1 MQPEGTPSKPTRPPA
16 GGAATTAPPAAA
28 TTVTAPPTGVPGSG
42 VPPAEGV
49 ASAKGPPPAGSAPV
63 TKPAAPKPPV
73 PSMKSS
79 PTGPAPLLARDSPPA
94 ISISASG
101 IVGESA
107 MSTTLPQRPQI
118 PSYLSFGH
126 YSFNAQGYR
135 KIEEE
140 PLKPKA
146 SIVLPQLQQSEKKF
160 FELVAANEI
169 SAVKEFLADNP
180 GFNINC
186 VNFQGVS
193 ALHIAVQNASELMV
207 ELLLRQREIEIG
219 DCHLH
224 AIRDNLIKIL
234 QMLLDKLQET
244 APGLE
249 FVGVSHSSDF
259 PEYVTPL
266 ILAAQCGHFEIIEML
281 IERGHKISKPHPP
294 SCQCH
299 DCKIQYNQQDLL
311 HGETLRLN
319 LYRAVTNPSYICHST
334 HDPILTAFE
343 LSKELHDASFI
354 VPQFKPAYQE
364 LSQEISEFAVDLI
377 GCCRSTEE
385 MDLILKQV
393 DGLGTTRSYLYPRLL
408 LAIDYKQKKF
418 VSHPNS
424 QQMIET
430 AWHREF
436 REWKYKSIL
445 MKAIYP
451 FIRIT
456 MIPLVAILC
465 LVMPNHNLVKFYSI
479 PVNKMLTHIAAYFA
493 FLVIIFLESN
503 MDKKKMKRG
512 PPNSGLEPV
521 IVVFVVGNIWSSFRM
536 CMIKGPSRYFT
547 KLWNWFDL
555 INFLLFVLTFIF
567 WIFAAIDVQQNGQ
580 VDLERKYWHH
590 LDYTLIA
597 EGSFA
602 IAVVMSFFRLMKVMR
617 LNYIIGPLQICLG
630 KMSADIAKYF
640 TMFALIMIAF
650 TCGTCRLYHYYDG
663 MVQTD
668 KDTGVQRSQVGSFVN
683 FAAALKTYFWAI
695 FGMSDL
701 ASGDV
706 VIETLPGESDNT
718 FIVNDHEFTQAVGY
732 IAFALFQ
739 VLIVIVLLNMLVATM
754 SSTYQ
759 RVIDNVDVEYAFGKT
774 EFYIEYM
781 AQTTLPPPLNLIP
794 TARGLGTIIE
804 WLQVLSKNPPNKNA
818 RFTVTN
824 CCFIETDIDEQLTRD
839 FPILMSQLIQ
849 RYFREKEVN
858 SDKAASELDVLKQ
871 EVNEIKQ
878 MLKESTAPVT
888 VTDYQSESTFEN

>member
-547 KLWNWFDL
+547 KLWNCNRCAAEWASRFREKIL
-555 INFLLFVLTFIF
+555 ASFGLYAHCGGVFCNSRSYVVFPIN
-567 WIFAAIDVQQNGQ
+567 
-580 VDLERKYWHH
+580 E
-590 LDYTLIA
+590 
-597 EGSFA
+597 
-602 IAVVMSFFRLMKVMR
+602 
-617 LNYIIGPLQICLG
+617 G

>member
-1 MQPEGTPSKPTRPPA
+1 MQPEAPSLRSVPSPQAIGPGASVPTIGGESPTRHLSRPA
-16 GGAATTAPPAAA
+16 
-28 TTVTAPPTGVPGSG
+28 
-42 VPPAEGV
+42 
-49 ASAKGPPPAGSAPV
+49 
-63 TKPAAPKPPV
+63 
-73 PSMKSS
+73 
-79 PTGPAPLLARDSPPA
+79 L
-94 ISISASG
+94 
-101 IVGESA
+101 
-107 MSTTLPQRPQI
+107 

-135 KIEEE
+135 RIEEE
-140 PLKPKA
+140 PVETKA
-146 SIVLPQLQQSEKKF
+146 SIILPQLQQSEKKF
-160 FELVAANEI
+160 FELVAANDLI
-169 SAVKEFLADNP
+169 AVREFLNDNP

-193 ALHIAVQNASELMV
+193 ALHIAVQNAAEPMV
-207 ELLLRQREIEIG
+207 ELLLKQKDIDVG

-224 AIRDNLIKIL
+224 AIRDNQIKIL

-266 ILAAQCGHFEIIEML
+266 ILASQCGHFEIIELL
-281 IERGHKISKPHPP
+281 IERGHKLVKPHPP

-299 DCKIQYNQQDLL
+299 DCKVQFNQEDLL

-343 LSKELHDASFI
+343 LSKELRDASFM
-354 VPQFKPAYQE
+354 VPQFFAAYQD
-364 LSQEISEFAVDLI
+364 LAREISTFAVDLI

-393 DGLGTTRSYLYPRLL
+393 DGLGTTRSFLYPRLL
-408 LAIDYKQKKF
+408 LAIDYKQKEF
-418 VSHPNS
+418 VAHPNS

-436 REWKYKSIL
+436 REWKYKSIP

-451 FIRIT
+451 FVRIV
-456 MIPLVAILC
+456 MIPLVAVLC
-465 LVMPNHNLVKFYSI
+465 LVMPHHNLVKFYSI

-503 MDKKKMKRG
+503 MSKKEMKRG

-521 IVVFVVGNIWSSFRM
+521 IVVFVVAIMWSSFRM
-536 CMIKGPSRYFT
+536 CMIKGPARHFN
-547 KLWNWFDL
+547 KMWNWYDL
-555 INFLLFVLTFIF
+555 INYLLYVLTFIF
-567 WIFAAIDVQQNGQ
+567 WIFAAVDVQQNGQ
-580 VDLERKYWHH
+580 ADLERKYWHH

-602 IAVVMSFFRLMKVMR
+602 IAVVMSFFRMMKLLR
-617 LNYIIGPLQICLG
+617 LNYIIGPLQICMG

-640 TMFALIMIAF
+640 TIFTIIILAF

-668 KDTGVQRSQVGSFVN
+668 KTTGIQKTQSSSFVN
-683 FAAALKTYFWAI
+683 FAAALKTYFWAM
-695 FGMSDL
+695 FCMSDL
-701 ASGDV
+701 ASAAV

-718 FIVNDHEFTQAVGY
+718 FIVNNHEFTEAVGY
-732 IAFALFQ
+732 IAFALFE
-739 VLIVIVLLNMLVATM
+739 VLIVIILLNMLIATM
-754 SSTYQ
+754 SSTFQ
-759 RVIDNVDVEYAFGKT
+759 RVLDNLDIEYAFGKT
-774 EFYIEYM
+774 EFYLEYM

-794 TARGLGTIIE
+794 TAKGLGAVID
-804 WLQVLSKNPPNKNA
+804 WLQVLTKSPPNKRA

-824 CCFIETDIDEQLTRD
+824 CCFIESDIDDQLTRD

-849 RYFREKEVN
+849 RYFREKEVT

-871 EVNEIKQ
+871 EVSEIKQ
-878 MLKESTAPVT
+878 MLKESAAPVT
-888 VTDYQSESTFEN
+888 VTDYPSEGTMD